1 MNTAEGVVETIRAG
15 RGVSASISGAWYG
28 AGFDVNKLPF
38 KEGNTIKFVYTE
50 KGIYKNMDLKTVE
63 VIDAS
68 ENTNMKEQVAP
79 RKATATG
86 GTAGATITK
95 SGGPEPVFVSRDGYW
110 SKKEEEDKLRS
121 KEIRYEACLQRAIAM
136 VDLLIT
142 SGAISLGANAKKK
155 SEIVEKAVE
164 AFTRKFYG
172 EATAARDG
180 AFDAPSLDNLNKDL
194 EEEDTNYE

>member
-1 MNTAEGVVETIRAG
+1 MNTAEGGVETIRAG
-15 RGVSASISGAWYG
+15 RGVSVSISGAWYG
-28 AGFDVNKLPF
+28 AGFDASKLPF

-68 ENTNMKEQVAP
+68 ETSNLQPKVAKP
-79 RKATATG
+79 KANV
-86 GTAGATITK
+86 TAGATVT
-95 SGGPEPVFVSRDGYW
+95 RDSYW
-110 SKKEEEDKLRS
+110 SNKEEEDKLRS

-142 SGAISLGANAKKK
+142 SGAVSLGANAKKK

-164 AFTRKFYG
+164 AFTRKFYT
-172 EATAARDG
+172 EASEAREG
-180 AFDAPSLDNLNKDL
+180 AYDAPSLDELNKDIG
-194 EEEDTNYE
+194 EDTSYE

>member
-68 ENTNMKEQVAP
+68 ETSNLQPKVAKP
-79 RKATATG
+79 KANVTATG
-86 GTAGATITK
+86 GTAGATVT
-95 SGGPEPVFVSRDGYW
+95 RDSYW
-110 SKKEEEDKLRS
+110 SNKEEEDKLRS

-142 SGAISLGANAKKK
+142 SGAVSLGANAKKK

-164 AFTRKFYG
+164 AFTRKFYT
-172 EATAARDG
+172 EASEAREG
-180 AFDAPSLDNLNKDL
+180 AYDAPSLDELNKDL
-194 EEEDTNYE
+194 EEDTSYE